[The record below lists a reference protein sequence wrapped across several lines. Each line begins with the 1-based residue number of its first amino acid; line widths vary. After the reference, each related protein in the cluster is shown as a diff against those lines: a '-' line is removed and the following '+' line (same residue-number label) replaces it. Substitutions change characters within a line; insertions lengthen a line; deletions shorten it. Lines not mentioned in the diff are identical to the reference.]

1 MIRLL
6 LTSYKHAYG
15 YDVTDWEN
23 KVSDSGI
30 YNSLL
35 EEDLIERTNEGD
47 ILMYIDCNESAEDW
61 CKNNGYDYELVKN
74 DDN

>member
-15 YDVTDWEN
+15 YDVTGWED
-23 KVSDSGI
+23 KISSSGL

-35 EEDLIERTNEGD
+35 EEDLIERTSDGD
-47 ILMYIDCNESAEDW
+47 ILMYVDCSESAEDW
-61 CKNNGYDYELVKN
+61 CKNNGYAYELVKN